1 MSDPTDATPSSSSSL
16 TRVRIAAV
24 WILILGGLLGYFLYT
39 SEQAEDGRFPF
50 RFGLDLT
57 GGTHLVYDAD
67 VSEVPPT
74 EVEQSMGA
82 LREVIER
89 RVNLFGVSEPLVQ
102 TERSSIFAEGGS
114 QHRLIVELPGVT
126 DVDEAVRLI
135 GQTPLLEFQ
144 LVDPAAPATATGSDR
159 YLDVG
164 FTGRFIERA
173 QLSFGTN
180 QPGAV
185 NEPTVV
191 VNFNSEGTR
200 LFGEITTEN
209 VGEQLAIF
217 LDGELLSTP
226 VINEPITGGAATISG
241 NFTPE
246 SARDLV
252 RDLNFGA
259 LPVPIEL
266 QSTQAIG
273 ASLGEE
279 TLARGVQAGL
289 IGLGLVALFL
299 LLWYRLPGLVAV
311 VALTIYIALMLAL
324 FKLIP
329 VTLTAAGIAGFIL
342 SIGMAVD
349 ANILIFERLKE
360 ELKLGKKLDH
370 AIRDGFARAWA
381 PIRDGNLSSI
391 LTAIVL
397 FWVGTSL
404 VQGFALTFGIGV
416 LVSMLTALGVSRTLL
431 LAIAVTRD
439 EQTASRWFGNG
450 IGIRK

>member
-1 MSDPTDATPSSSSSL
+1 MSDDTKETSAGNPL
-16 TRVRIAAV
+16 LRVRIAAA
-24 WILILGGLLGYFLYT
+24 WILIVGVLLGYFLSST
-39 SEQAEDGRFPF
+39 ERAEDSRFPF

-67 VSEVPPT
+67 VSQVPPT
-74 EVEQSMGA
+74 EVEPSMRA

-102 TERSSIFAEGGS
+102 TERSSVFAEGGS

-135 GQTPLLEFQ
+135 GQTPLLEFK
-144 LVDPAAPATATGSDR
+144 LVDGSVPITSTTVDP
-159 YLDVG
+159 YIDVG

-173 QLSFGTN
+173 QLSFGSN
-180 QPGAV
+180 QPGAL

-200 LFGEITTEN
+200 LFGEITTNN
-209 VGEQLAIF
+209 VGERLAIF
-217 LDGELLSTP
+217 LDGAVLSTP

-241 NFTPE
+241 NFTAE

-252 RDLNFGA
+252 KDLNFGA

-266 QSTQAIG
+266 QSTQSIG
-273 ASLGEE
+273 ASLGAD
-279 TLARGVQAGL
+279 TLARGVEAGL
-289 IGLGLVALFL
+289 IGLTLVALFL
-299 LLWYRLPGLVAV
+299 VAWYRVPGVVAV
-311 VALTIYIALMLAL
+311 VALTLYIALMLSL

-360 ELKLGKKLDH
+360 ELRLGKKLDH
-370 AIRDGFARAWA
+370 AIRDGFQRAWA

-404 VQGFALTFGIGV
+404 VKGFALTFGIGV
-416 LVSMLTALGVSRTLL
+416 LVSMLTALMVSRTLL
-431 LAIAVTRD
+431 LAVAFPKD
-439 EQTASRWFGNG
+439 EQSARTWFGNG